1 MNGRGP
7 RPMTW
12 TKRLPSQKKPGIQR
26 ADSYLFRLMQRRE
39 NIAWMAWIF
48 NSWVYCSLTDKI
60 LAIQLGIKI
69 AIGFLAISPRVPT
82 EMLELANYLAVQ
94 TNAIGTWQTHVQ
106 HSNGNED
113 FPSAPGTFIGCVS
126 ESCSKSSEL
135 SSWPIFRQQ
144 WTHWTI
150 SKKFK

>member
-1 MNGRGP
+1 MLILDASWMAGVPDLWPGRSGFRARRNLGFNGQIRICLGWCRGG
-7 RPMTW
+7 
-12 TKRLPSQKKPGIQR
+12 K
-26 ADSYLFRLMQRRE
+26 
-39 NIAWMAWIF
+39 NIAWMAWMF

-135 SSWPIFRQQ
+135 STAVGPLDDI
-144 WTHWTI
+144 
-150 SKKFK
+150 